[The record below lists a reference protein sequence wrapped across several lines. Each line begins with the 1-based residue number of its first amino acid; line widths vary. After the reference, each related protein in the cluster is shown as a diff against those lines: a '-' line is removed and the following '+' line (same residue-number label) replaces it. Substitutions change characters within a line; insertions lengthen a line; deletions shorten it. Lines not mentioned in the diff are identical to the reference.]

1 MTHDPTG
8 LMVDTHVHGVAEDE
22 ERYPLN
28 PSGVTGPWYRED
40 PCSVE
45 RLLGLLD
52 ESDVGAAVLVQGM
65 SAYRYDNR
73 YTVDAAAR
81 HPQRCTPVVC
91 VDLTAPH
98 PAAEARRLL
107 DGGARGLRWVA
118 IHDGGVTE
126 PRAVWDVVER
136 AGVPAVMTLLAEH
149 LPTLAGALPTLPD
162 VPIALDHC
170 GFADFRRGVPDELV
184 ALAAFPNL
192 ILKVSTIALDAAGEH
207 GDVREL
213 LPELVAR
220 FGADRLCWGSDYSQ
234 THDRLYPELVA
245 YARHAASKLGDED
258 RSAYLGGTARTLWP
272 ELS

>member
-1 MTHDPTG
+1 
-8 LMVDTHVHGVAEDE
+8 MVDTHVHVVSEDE
-22 ERYPLN
+22 GRYPLN
-28 PSGVTGPWYRED
+28 PSGVTGAWYRED

-65 SAYRYDNR
+65 SAYRDDNR

-81 HPQRCTPVVC
+81 YPQRCTAVIY
-91 VDLTAPH
+91 VDLTKPD

-126 PRAVWDVVER
+126 PRAVWDVAVR
-136 AGVPAVMTLLAEH
+136 AGVPVVMTLLAEH
-149 LPTLAGALPTLPD
+149 LPTLASALPALPP

-170 GFADFRRGVPDELV
+170 GFADFRHGVPDDLA
-184 ALAAFPNL
+184 ALAAFPHL
-192 ILKVSTIALDAAGEH
+192 KLKVSTIALDAAADH

-234 THDRLYPELVA
+234 THDRPYPEVVE
-245 YARHAASKLGDED
+245 YARHAASKLGDDD
-258 RSAYLGGTARTLWP
+258 RAAYLGGTARSLWP